1 MELGI
6 DVGNTA
12 LVIQYNSPRDASRMS
27 QRLGRS
33 GHRIKETAIGRIVST
48 EATQILESAVIA
60 RRTLAGELEPSR
72 IREMPLAVQRRIV
85 NLEWILTN
93 DSVKHNTIFRAKG
106 TEK

>member
-1 MELGI
+1 MGI

-48 EATQILESAVIA
+48 EATQILESAGFG
-60 RRTLAGELEPSR
+60 TSDSLMSLKYSEPNGS
-72 IREMPLAVQRRIV
+72 
-85 NLEWILTN
+85 NL
-93 DSVKHNTIFRAKG
+93 RAL
-106 TEK
+106 